1 MDGSPCRDLNNVESG
16 RYSHGSGIA
25 ARKDQIMIDGIGKAG
40 AGRLDTVRGS
50 VERPS
55 AAGKSAA
62 VGASPSVSGPSS
74 PAGEMAAAGAPV
86 DADKVAA
93 IRAAIAEGRY
103 PVDPEKIAR
112 SMIELDL
119 MKGGE

>member
-1 MDGSPCRDLNNVESG
+1 
-16 RYSHGSGIA
+16 
-25 ARKDQIMIDGIGKAG
+25 MIDGIGKAG
-40 AGRLDTVRGS
+40 AGRLELVRGS
-50 VERPS
+50 VERAS
-55 AAGKSAA
+55 AAGKPAGAGTSRASSA
-62 VGASPSVSGPSS
+62 PST

-93 IRAAIAEGRY
+93 IRGAIAEGRY

>member
-1 MDGSPCRDLNNVESG
+1 
-16 RYSHGSGIA
+16 
-25 ARKDQIMIDGIGKAG
+25 MIDGIGKAG
-40 AGRLDTVRGS
+40 AGRLDALRGS
-50 VERPS
+50 VERAS

-119 MKGGE
+119 MKGRE

>member
-1 MDGSPCRDLNNVESG
+1 
-16 RYSHGSGIA
+16 
-25 ARKDQIMIDGIGKAG
+25 MINGVGKAG
-40 AGRLDTVRGS
+40 AGRLDPVRGS

-55 AAGKSAA
+55 ATGKADAA
-62 VGASPSVSGPSS
+62 GASRALSGPSS

-103 PVDPEKIAR
+103 PVDPDKIAR

-119 MKGGE
+119 LKGGE

>member
-1 MDGSPCRDLNNVESG
+1 
-16 RYSHGSGIA
+16 
-25 ARKDQIMIDGIGKAG
+25 MINGIGKVG
-40 AGRLDTVRGS
+40 AGRLEPTRGS
-50 VERPS
+50 VERTS
-55 AAGKSAA
+55 EAGKTASVSSAA
-62 VGASPSVSGPSS
+62 VAAGPSS

-86 DADKVAA
+86 DAEKVAA

>member
-1 MDGSPCRDLNNVESG
+1 
-16 RYSHGSGIA
+16 
-25 ARKDQIMIDGIGKAG
+25 MIDGIGKAG
-40 AGRLDTVRGS
+40 AGRLEPVRGS
-50 VERPS
+50 VERAS
-55 AAGKSAA
+55 AAGRSAA
-62 VGASPSVSGPSS
+62 VGASPPSVSGPSS

-103 PVDPEKIAR
+103 PVDPDKIAR

-119 MKGGE
+119 MKGRE

>member
-1 MDGSPCRDLNNVESG
+1 
-16 RYSHGSGIA
+16 
-25 ARKDQIMIDGIGKAG
+25 MIDGVGKAG
-40 AGRLDTVRGS
+40 AGRLGPVGGS
-50 VERPS
+50 VERAAPAGRS
-55 AAGKSAA
+55 ASVAGAQPVS
-62 VGASPSVSGPSS
+62 GAST

-119 MKGGE
+119 LKGRE

>member
-1 MDGSPCRDLNNVESG
+1 
-16 RYSHGSGIA
+16 
-25 ARKDQIMIDGIGKAG
+25 MINGIGKVG
-40 AGRLDTVRGS
+40 AGRIDPARGS
-50 VERPS
+50 VERS
-55 AAGKSAA
+55 SEAGKAA
-62 VGASPSVSGPSS
+62 ALGTAPSVSGAST

-103 PVDPEKIAR
+103 PVDPDKIAR